1 MALNTLGHRAQRP
14 RAKSWSVFAI
24 TRVSGHP
31 HDWPRALFA
40 HQQYCLALRSQRVY
54 HCSLPKSAPKTLGHW
69 RSRHHRRR
77 ATFLQQRWQSHSN
90 TPGKPGSS
98 RTPFKPGKQDILD
111 RLSGVL
117 SLRNNNIRDQL
128 TCIPFSR
135 ASSLLFP
142 PHVAHDG
149 SRRSFNHAAPRHHPV
164 NLAGRF
170 DQISICPCPSLGLK
184 VGTSLSKRNL
194 SKSHEI

>member
-1 MALNTLGHRAQRP
+1 MFGALGQQRGTSLRTSLCPHPAFFPHYGQSLSFYLLIPPIACGPVPMALNTLGHRAQRP

-54 HCSLPKSAPKTLGHW
+54 YCSLPKSAPKTLGHW

-142 PHVAHDG
+142 PT
-149 SRRSFNHAAPRHHPV
+149 RSP
-164 NLAGRF
+164 
-170 DQISICPCPSLGLK
+170 
-184 VGTSLSKRNL
+184 
-194 SKSHEI
+194 